1 MKKIITASV
10 VITLFVFTGFV
21 INQHLEV
28 FQFSQNE
35 KSESLRPVKNPTIIN
50 KETTQKDR
58 SEYFFRML
66 RNPVTNQI
74 PPNIQLKEVEFL
86 EDLKLDQEN
95 RLKAVND
102 PFEWKEVGPNDVGG
116 RTRAIAFDSR
126 DSNILIAGG
135 ASGGIWKS
143 INGGV
148 TWVKKSDISGH
159 LGVTALVQHP
169 TTPDVWYY
177 STGEFFGSAGA
188 DGAPF
193 FGSGIFKSTDNG
205 ETWSQVQNTADTD
218 VAFNSQYD
226 FISNIVISPTTG
238 TIFFAASPF
247 GIFRTTND
255 FVSVDYVLGV
265 VNNHDWAD
273 VAVNSDGDVIGVL
286 SSGSGSDFSPGVYI
300 STNDGATLTWTNVT
314 PGSYPNNPD
323 RGVIGVSVSDPDVFY
338 VFTDTGI
345 GAEGLTLHRFDISNP
360 NSVVT
365 SDRSS
370 GIPNFKGDVGDLN
383 PQGGYNLVC
392 KVHPSNSNI
401 VFVGGTNLFRSTDG
415 FSSVPPN
422 TNGTTNAG
430 EAPKY
435 WIGGYDIA
443 NDISQYPSHHP
454 DQHNLIF
461 YPENPN
467 RAISAHDGGLS
478 RTENITANSVTW
490 TDIDNGYNVTQF
502 YKLSIHPGNDDS
514 RIMGGTQDNGSPY
527 FFFDFEAAS
536 SNSVDISSGDGAT
549 AFLGNNYLITS
560 SQNGFL
566 LRYDYSGTNPI
577 NFSYITPLLATDQQF
592 IHPFTVNPSD
602 ENYLFYPE
610 FDHLWKN
617 DQMITLPRNT
627 SNTDGTNQG
636 WSELNSVNTGTDN
649 HEITALTFSTTN
661 PPNRLYFGGSD
672 VVEQS
677 AAPVIRRFD
686 NIDAN
691 DGETSINITGSDP
704 GSFVNDIS
712 VNPDNGNEVIAV
724 MSNYSV
730 KSIWHTSNGGTSWTD
745 IEGNLGGENGP
756 SIRTAA
762 IASTDQEGTYYF
774 VGTSIG
780 LFYTDQLNGSS
791 TVWTQ
796 VAEDL
801 IENAIVSEL
810 DYRRSDHI
818 LAVATHG
825 RGLFVGKVSTMVSN
839 EFEPTTE
846 SPNTFELQQNY
857 PNPFNPSTNIEFTLA
872 SNSSVSLTIFDI
884 NGREVAKIFDQ
895 QIINSGAHTSSFDAS
910 ALASG
915 TYIYRLEASPING
928 GSPFTQSRTM
938 TLIK

>member
-1 MKKIITASV
+1 MKKIITTGV
-10 VITLFVFTGFV
+10 VFTLLAITGV
-21 INQHLEV
+21 TINQKYEV
-28 FQFSQNE
+28 FQFSFYDS
-35 KSESLRPVKNPTIIN
+35 SEDIGPVKNPTIIN

-58 SEYFFRML
+58 SEYLFRML
-66 RNPVTNQI
+66 RNPVTDQI
-74 PPNIQLKEVEFL
+74 PPDIQTKELDFL
-86 EDLKLDQEN
+86 DDLKADQN
-95 RLKAVND
+95 YRLKAVND

-143 INGGV
+143 TNGGV

-169 TTPDVWYY
+169 STPDVWYY

-218 VAFNSQYD
+218 VVFNSQYD

-238 TIFFAASPF
+238 SIFFATSPF
-247 GIFRTTND
+247 GVFRTTDD
-255 FVSVDYVLGV
+255 FVSVSYVLGQ
-265 VNNHDWAD
+265 VNSHSWAD
-273 VAVNSDGDVIGVL
+273 VAVNSQGDIIAVL
-286 SSGSGSDFSPGVYI
+286 SVGSNSDFDPGVYI
-300 STNDGATLTWTNVT
+300 STNDGVTWTNVT
-314 PGSYPNNPD
+314 PGSYPNNPE
-323 RGVIGVSVSDPDVFY
+323 RGVIGVSESDPDIFY

-360 NSVVT
+360 SNVVT

-392 KVHPSNSNI
+392 KVHPSNSNT
-401 VFVGGTNLFRSTDG
+401 VFLGGTNLFRSTDG
-415 FSSVPPN
+415 FSSIPPN
-422 TNGTTNAG
+422 TNGTTNPG
-430 EAPKY
+430 EAPIY

-443 NDISQYPSHHP
+443 NDISQYPAHHP

-461 YPENPN
+461 YPDNPN
-467 RAISAHDGGLS
+467 RVISAHDGGLS
-478 RTENITANSVTW
+478 RTENITANNVTW
-490 TDIDNGYNVTQF
+490 TDIDDGYNVTQF
-502 YKLSIHPGNDDS
+502 YKVSINPGADDS
-514 RIMGGTQDNGSPY
+514 RIIGGTQDNGSPY
-527 FFFDFEAAS
+527 FQFDFDSPS
-536 SNSVDISSGDGAT
+536 SGSEDASSGDGAT
-549 AFLGNNYLITS
+549 AYLGGNYAITS
-560 SQNGFL
+560 SQNGFML
-566 LRYDYSGTNPI
+566 KYDYQGTDLI
-577 NFSYITPLLATDQQF
+577 NFSYITPLLARDQQF
-592 IHPFTVNPSD
+592 IHPFVVNPTD

-617 DQMITLPRNT
+617 DEMTTLPRNT
-627 SNTDGTNQG
+627 SNSDGTDQG
-636 WSELNSVNTGTDN
+636 WSQLSNVNTGTDN
-649 HEITALTFSTTN
+649 HEITALAFSTSS
-661 PPNRLYFGGSD
+661 PSNRLYFGGSD

-677 AAPVIRRFD
+677 ATPVIRRLD
-686 NIDAN
+686 NIDSS
-691 DGETSINITGSDP
+691 DGEISINISGSDA

-712 VNPDNGNEVIAV
+712 VNPVNGNEVIAV

-730 KSIWHTSNGGTSWTD
+730 KSIWHSSNGGSSWTD
-745 IEGNLGGENGP
+745 IEGNLGGDNGP

-762 IASTDQEGTYYF
+762 IAATDQEGTYYF

-780 LFYTDQLNGSS
+780 LFYTDQLNGAS

-810 DYRRSDHI
+810 DYRSSDHV

-825 RGLFVGKVSTMVSN
+825 RGLFVGKISSSVSN
-839 EFEPTTE
+839 EVDLITE
-846 SPNTFELQQNY
+846 TPNSFELHQNY

-872 SNSSVSLTIFDI
+872 SNSRVSLTVFDI
-884 NGREVAKIFDQ
+884 NGREVAKVYDQ
-895 QIINSGAHTSSFDAS
+895 RILNSGNHSSDFDAS
-910 ALASG
+910 NLASG
-915 TYIYRLEASPING
+915 TYIYRIDAFPING